1 MIFFDPTFVMQMKS
15 PQRKQNGYARK
26 DNGFTPSANSLDS
39 WYQEHMMNGGSL
51 GTSWPN
57 SSTPIGTGTSSISR
71 TAPSCSVPAYNWTR
85 QRFDRFHV
93 EPQGGGNY
101 ALVNRLQAEQS
112 RQRAL
117 VQEQLLAPTASELVL
132 QVRGSLVTLMFST
145 YFGSYIAFR

>member
-1 MIFFDPTFVMQMKS
+1 MKS

-39 WYQEHMMNGGSL
+39 WYQEHMMNGGL
-51 GTSWPN
+51 GTSWPPN
-57 SSTPIGTGTSSISR
+57 STALGTGTSSISR

-93 EPQGGGNY
+93 EPQGGGSY
-101 ALVNRLQAEQS
+101 ALVDRLEAEQS

-117 VQEQLLAPTASELVL
+117 VQEELLAPTELVL
-132 QVRGSLVTLMFST
+132 QVRGAMRFPLRITFLSIRLIDL
-145 YFGSYIAFR
+145 ID